1 VSTTPAS
8 LCVGVVPLQQSS
20 DLGQPARWE
29 VGAWAQGGTVP
40 AARIQLQSTAGA
52 GTPVF
57 TFGCAN
63 GNGTS
68 ACDLGAVDAGSAQRL
83 FQAEVTVPL
92 TATTVK
98 AVSLT
103 VTGIAANLA
112 AAPAAS
118 AALVVLAPGTP
129 AGASLSP
136 LPNIT
141 SSGFA
146 FPAPTVNP
154 GGSAADLFP
163 TVAPGSQAAGQSPVA
178 NVSALSSGTPVSSAV
193 AEGAGVAALGLA
205 MVLAITRVSLRRPA
219 PRHAANT
226 AAAEPVPPE
235 APAEPARPT
244 EPAEPTKPAEPPEQP
259 D

>member
-1 VSTTPAS
+1 MTAFQAAAPAS

-20 DLGQPARWE
+20 ALGQAARWE

-52 GTPVF
+52 GTPTF
-57 TFGCAN
+57 TFGCAS

-68 ACDLGAVDAGSAQRL
+68 ACDLGEVDPNSAQRL
-83 FQAEVTVPL
+83 FQAEVNVPL

-103 VTGIAANLA
+103 VTGSAANLA
-112 AAPAAS
+112 MAPAAS
-118 AALVVLAPGTP
+118 ASLVVVAPGTP
-129 AGASLSP
+129 AGTSLSP
-136 LPNIT
+136 LPAVA

-146 FPAPTVNP
+146 FSPQAVSP

-163 TVAPGSQAAGQSPVA
+163 TVAPGSQSAAGSPVA
-178 NVSALSSGTPVSSAV
+178 NVSALSGGSSLSSGV
-193 AEGAGVAALGLA
+193 AEGAGLAALGLA

-219 PRHAANT
+219 PRHAAGSAV
-226 AAAEPVPPE
+226 AATPPPE
-235 APAEPARPT
+235 APAEGQ
-244 EPAEPTKPAEPPEQP
+244 KSP